1 MTTGDTIVL
10 MESMT
15 ARTEISGLR
24 KRKVKDMIFRSG
36 VFALTFCCL
45 AIVLVILYYIF
56 EKGIGSLN
64 VALFTQLP
72 KPVGETGGGVS
83 NAIVGSLML
92 ISIAAIIAIP
102 FGVSVGIFLADN
114 RGKKIADRVSV
125 AIDVL
130 QGVPAIVIGIVIY
143 IWIVKPMGIFSAF
156 SGSVALAIMMLPPV
170 IKNTEE
176 TIVLIPITLKEASLA
191 LGASY
196 FRTVVKV
203 LLPAGIGGILSGCIL
218 GVARIAGE
226 VAPLLFTA
234 FGNPYMSFSMMKPV
248 NSLPLVLFNY
258 ASSPYDD
265 WHRIAW
271 GATFILVALVLILN
285 FIVKY
290 FENRWKVQ
298 F

>member
-1 MTTGDTIVL
+1 M
-10 MESMT
+10 
-15 ARTEISGLR
+15 AISNT
-24 KRKVKDMIFRSG
+24 M
-36 VFALTFCCL
+36 ALTNTMDRIETGGIKRRKLKDRVFRYLVYGLTACCIS
-45 AIVLVILYYIF
+45 IVFIILFYIF

-64 VALFTQLP
+64 VALFTQMP
-72 KPVGETGGGVS
+72 KPVGETGGGVL

-92 ISIAAIIAIP
+92 ISVASIIAIP

-114 RGKKIADRVSV
+114 RGKKVADRVSV

-130 QGVPAIVIGIVIY
+130 QGIPAIVIGIVIY
-143 IWIVKPMGIFSAF
+143 LWVVKPMNTFSAL
-156 SGSVALAIMMLPPV
+156 SGSIALGIMMLPPI

-176 TIVLIPITLKEASLA
+176 TIVLIPNTLKEASLA

-196 FRTVVKV
+196 FRTVIKV
-203 LLPAGIGGILSGCIL
+203 LLPAGIGGIFSGCIL

-234 FGNPYMSFSMMKPV
+234 FGNPYMNYNIMKPV

-271 GATFILVALVLILN
+271 GATFILVSMVLILN

-290 FENRWKVQ
+290 FESKWKVQ

>member
-1 MTTGDTIVL
+1 MDISNTMAIPNTMDTA
-10 MESMT
+10 ET
-15 ARTEISGLR
+15 SGIKRR
-24 KRKVKDMIFRSG
+24 KLKDRIFRYL
-36 VFALTFCCL
+36 VFGLTFCCIS
-45 AIVLVILYYIF
+45 IVFIILFYIF

-64 VALFTQLP
+64 VALFTQMP
-72 KPVGETGGGVS
+72 KPVGETGGGVL
-83 NAIVGSLML
+83 NAIIGSLML
-92 ISIAAIIAIP
+92 ISVASVIAIP

-114 RGKKIADRVSV
+114 RGKKVADRVSV

-130 QGVPAIVIGIVIY
+130 QGIPAIVIGIVIY
-143 IWIVKPMGIFSAF
+143 VWVVKPMGTFSAL
-156 SGSVALAIMMLPPV
+156 SGSIALGIMMLPPI

-176 TIVLIPITLKEASLA
+176 TIVLIPNTLKEASLA

-196 FRTVVKV
+196 FRTVIKV
-203 LLPAGIGGILSGCIL
+203 LLPAGIGGIFSGCIL

-234 FGNPYMSFSMMKPV
+234 FGNPYMSYNIMKPV

-271 GATFILVALVLILN
+271 GATFILVSMVLILN

-290 FENRWKVQ
+290 FESKWKVQ

>member
-1 MTTGDTIVL
+1 MAISNTIALTDTMATTDT
-10 MESMT
+10 
-15 ARTEISGLR
+15 SGIKRR
-24 KRKVKDMIFRSG
+24 KLKDRLFRYL
-36 VFALTFCCL
+36 VFGLTFCCIS
-45 AIVLVILYYIF
+45 IVFIILFYIF

-64 VALFTQLP
+64 ISLFTQIP
-72 KPVGETGGGVS
+72 KPVGETGGGVL

-92 ISIAAIIAIP
+92 ISVAAVIAIP

-114 RGKKIADRVSV
+114 RGKKVADRVSV

-130 QGVPAIVIGIVIY
+130 QGIPAIVIGIVIY
-143 IWIVKPMGIFSAF
+143 VWVVKPMGIFSAL
-156 SGSVALAIMMLPPV
+156 SGSIALAIMMLPPV

-176 TIVLIPITLKEASLA
+176 TIVLIPNTLKEASLA

-196 FRTVVKV
+196 FRTVIKV
-203 LLPAGIGGILSGCIL
+203 LLPAGIGGIFSGCIL

-234 FGNPYMSFSMMKPV
+234 FGNPYMSYNIMKPV

-258 ASSPYDD
+258 ASSPYED

-271 GATFILVALVLILN
+271 GATFILVSMVLILN

-290 FENRWKVQ
+290 FESKWKVQ